1 MSKLPFKKRLHQFKF
16 KQAIYHVAK
25 TNSAGDRGQLELFFS
40 IIMLID
46 SNDDT

>member
-16 KQAIYHVAK
+16 KQAIYVAN
-25 TNSAGDRGQLELFFS
+25 TNSAGDRGQLELFFFS

-46 SNDDT
+46 SNDGT

>member
-16 KQAIYHVAK
+16 KQAIYVANI
-25 TNSAGDRGQLELFFS
+25 NSAGDRGQLELFFS

>member
-1 MSKLPFKKRLHQFKF
+1 MSKLPFKNRLHQFKF
-16 KQAIYHVAK
+16 KQAIYVAN
-25 TNSAGDRGQLELFFS
+25 TNSAGDRGQLEPFFS

>member
-16 KQAIYHVAK
+16 KQAIYVAN

-46 SNDDT
+46 SNDNT